1 MKAWTGEDVTYSH
14 LRVFGYKSFVHVPKE
29 QRSKLDDKAIPHV
42 FVRYGDEEFGFK
54 LWDPTKKKLVRN
66 RDVVFQEDQN
76 LRDFDKANK
85 SKCTND
91 DFIKLVLIPLSLE

>member
-1 MKAWTGEDVTYSH
+1 M
-14 LRVFGYKSFVHVPKE
+14 HVLKE
-29 QRSKLDDKAIPHV
+29 QRSKLDDETISLV
-42 FVRYGDEEFGFK
+42 FIGYGDKGFGFR
-54 LWDPTKKKLVRN
+54 LWDPIKKKLVKS

>member
-1 MKAWTGEDVTYSH
+1 M
-14 LRVFGYKSFVHVPKE
+14 HVLKE
-29 QRSKLDDKAIPHV
+29 QRSKLDDKTISHV
-42 FVRYGDEEFGFK
+42 FIGYGDKEFGFR
-54 LWDPTKKKLVRN
+54 LWDPIKKKLVKS

>member
-1 MKAWTGEDVTYSH
+1 M
-14 LRVFGYKSFVHVPKE
+14 HVLKE
-29 QRSKLDDKAIPHV
+29 QRSKLDDETISLV
-42 FVRYGDEEFGFK
+42 FIGYGDKEFGFR
-54 LWDPTKKKLVRN
+54 LWDPIKKKLVKS

>member
-1 MKAWTGEDVTYSH
+1 M
-14 LRVFGYKSFVHVPKE
+14 HVLKE
-29 QRSKLDDKAIPHV
+29 QRSKLDDETISLV
-42 FVRYGDEEFGFK
+42 FIGYGDKEFGFR
-54 LWDPTKKKLVRN
+54 LWDPIKKKLVKS
-66 RDVVFQEDQN
+66 RDVVFQEDQT